1 MTNIAVN
8 QSSNHLETYYSNSF
22 LMWLS
27 LDRLVQTF
35 VSINALEISLEA
47 SQILFGQSLW
57 WHQLVQRTVSSVLS
71 LRAQPNTI
79 RYVVQFFLI
88 RPNFCLMHTWLPQDS
103 TDTVIFSAYVEHSD
117 DFQSDVYFCSHTH
130 YSHISLPRSQS
141 KSQDIVS

>member
-57 WHQLVQRTVSSVLS
+57 WHHLVQRTVSSGLS
-71 LRAQPNTI
+71 LTQLGMQ
-79 RYVVQFFLI
+79 YSFFHI